1 MTRAKSVIP
10 CFESG
15 SSLFAV
21 ARWMR
26 HGARRTS
33 TSGGS
38 RKVYRIPPRR
48 NKDERKLK
56 GKSLRKKEGKGKFER
71 EKKWTR

>member
-1 MTRAKSVIP
+1 
-10 CFESG
+10 
-15 SSLFAV
+15 
-21 ARWMR
+21 
-26 HGARRTS
+26 
-33 TSGGS
+33 
-38 RKVYRIPPRR
+38 VYRIPPRR